1 MHSCGAQD
9 PSPKRI
15 VTAYNL
21 KGRGAEL
28 SELQAFNGKVTSKQ
42 TPKQPVFQA
51 VVHAC
56 VRACVRVRVC
66 VCVCVCL
73 SVFLSV
79 CLFVCQCLPLLCAG
93 QADLTPCAPLPTATC
108 ATASAFA
115 VHLVVSCT
123 AAAFSSTRLT
133 TARALCMRCTGCSS
147 SRGSFSLTVAAT
159 GRRWAQ
165 L

>member
-1 MHSCGAQD
+1 M
-9 PSPKRI
+9 
-15 VTAYNL
+15 TAYNL

-79 CLFVCQCLPLLCAG
+79 CLFVCQCLPLLCAR
-93 QADLTPCAPLPTATC
+93 QADTSPHPLRSITHGHVCRCFCFCCAPCGVVYCRCFQLYTADDRTGIVYEVHGLQLIPRFIL
-108 ATASAFA
+108 SDGGGDREKVGA
-115 VHLVVSCT
+115 VV
-123 AAAFSSTRLT
+123 
-133 TARALCMRCTGCSS
+133 M
-147 SRGSFSLTVAAT
+147 
-159 GRRWAQ
+159 
-165 L
+165 